1 MFHSWLEHFL
11 IDFPRFLFKHLFC
24 SPFFHPF
31 LFLSLLVSLSWFVSS
46 SWIFHSSFFSSSF
59 FFTIFH
65 SVLFVLFFS
74 FFWEEEH
81 IFLVPFF
88 LPSGCDGFSEL
99 FFLSTFASPVFVS
112 FPLFLNK
119 KKTFVLKSLLFC
131 PSKKMVFEN
140 VLKFDLCHTSPFV
153 FNSCITY
160 FHFFHV

>member
-1 MFHSWLEHFL
+1 MY
-11 IDFPRFLFKHLFC
+11 
-24 SPFFHPF
+24 PFFHPF

-59 FFTIFH
+59 FSPFFT
-65 SVLFVLFFS
+65 LFSFFCFS
-74 FFWEEEH
+74 LFFWEEEH

-99 FFLSTFASPVFVS
+99 FLSTFASPVFVS

-131 PSKKMVFEN
+131 PSKNGSRKCFEN
-140 VLKFDLCHTSPFV
+140 SNCVSHLPFV
-153 FNSCITY
+153 FNSCINY